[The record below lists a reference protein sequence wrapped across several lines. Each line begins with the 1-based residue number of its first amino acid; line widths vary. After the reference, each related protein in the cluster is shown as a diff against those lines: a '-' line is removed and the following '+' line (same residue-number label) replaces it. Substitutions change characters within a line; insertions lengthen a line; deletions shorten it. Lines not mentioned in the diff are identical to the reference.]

1 MNQDKNPIEK
11 YLAHSKNTTGDDD
24 PLLNHLRKVAD
35 RAAGFAEL
43 FRAAKEA
50 ELAGLL
56 HDLGK
61 YGDLF
66 QARLAGK
73 ERGIDHWSSG
83 AWQALLK
90 YKSNGMASALAIQ
103 GHHIGLQ
110 KAEPDALKQLNPD
123 KMSHYHP
130 LGLRLSDSD
139 VTNLITRLES
149 DGLQLPDAINSSIY
163 AGLQAPPAAAMMDV
177 RMLYSALVDADF
189 IETEA
194 HFTGKYRESGL
205 PLMPDESLHILMSYI
220 DELGRKSKAAGHVNQ
235 MRSDLLDTCLTAARM
250 DQGLFTLTAPTGSGK
265 TLSMLAFALKHAA
278 LHKLQ
283 RIIMVIPYLSI
294 IDQTAKEY
302 RKVFQEKYSAEDIG
316 KFILEHH
323 SLTGIRNTGDDAAEI
338 IDADDESIA
347 IMRLLAE
354 NWAAP
359 VIVTTSV
366 QFFESLFS
374 NRPSACRKLHN
385 LAGSVILF
393 DEVQTFPI
401 SLAIPSLAALS
412 RLAEKYRS
420 TIVFSTATQPA
431 FSALSEPIKLYSS
444 AGWTPAP
451 IAAPQLKLF
460 ERVRRTEVEW
470 PRNQDS
476 SLSWEKLAHAITSW
490 KQVLCIVNL
499 KRHAFRLLDEL
510 INSGVEGVLHLS
522 TNMCPAHRQVVLDEV
537 RQRLDNR
544 EPCRLVSTQCIEAG
558 VDVDFPFVLRALA
571 PLDAIAQAAGRCN
584 RNGKATTGQV
594 WVFVPEDEDYPDAT
608 YRQAAAVTRSLLKE
622 LGPSGMDIHDP
633 LLYDTYYQKL
643 YSISNPELQKLEIQ
657 EAIQRQDFVD
667 VANKYRIIANDAVNV
682 FVPYGP
688 INFEE
693 MIAEVHITGLTRHW
707 INRVRPYAISIFRP
721 KKEAPIW
728 QYVERA
734 PVKRGEYSDDWL
746 IYLRKEHYDSL
757 RGLVPPSSM
766 DCLIG

>member
-1 MNQDKNPIEK
+1 MKKTEK
-11 YLAHSKNTTGDDD
+11 SVTRYLAHSKNSAGVED
-24 PLLNHLRKVAD
+24 PVLCHLRKVAD
-35 RAAGFAEL
+35 RAAAFADH
-43 FRAAKEA
+43 FRASEEA

-73 ERGIDHWSSG
+73 ERGIDHWSLG
-83 AWQALLK
+83 AWQALMK
-90 YKSNGMASALAIQ
+90 YKNHGLASALAIQ
-103 GHHIGLQ
+103 GHHIGIQ
-110 KAEPDALKQLNPD
+110 KAEKEALAQLNPV
-123 KMSHYHP
+123 KAAQHHP
-130 LGLRLSDSD
+130 LGLRLSDPD
-139 VTNLITRLES
+139 GARLIRRFEG
-149 DGLQLPDAINSSIY
+149 DGLTLPDRINASVYS
-163 AGLQAPPAAAMMDV
+163 GLQAPPAAAMADV
-177 RMLYSALVDADF
+177 RMLYSTLVDADF

-194 HFTGKYRESGL
+194 HFNDAYRESGL
-205 PLMPDESLHILMSYI
+205 PLMPDESLDILMAHIETLSQ
-220 DELGRKSKAAGHVNQ
+220 KSKAAERVNQ
-235 MRSDLLDTCLTAARM
+235 MRSDLLDACLETAQM
-250 DQGLFTLTAPTGSGK
+250 PQGVYTLTAPTGSGK
-265 TLSMLAFALKHAA
+265 TLNMLAFALKHAA
-278 LHKLQ
+278 LHGLR

-294 IDQTAKEY
+294 IDQTVREY
-302 RKVFQEKYSAEDIG
+302 KRVFQKKYGSENIE

-323 SLTGIRNTGDDAAEI
+323 SLTGIRSTGDDTSKP

-347 IMRLLAE
+347 SIRLLAE
-354 NWAAP
+354 NWDAP
-359 VIVTTSV
+359 IIVTTSV

-385 LAGSVILF
+385 LVGSVILF
-393 DEVQTFPI
+393 DEIQTFPI
-401 SLAIPSLAALS
+401 SLAIPTLATLS

-420 TIVFSTATQPA
+420 TIVLATATQPA
-431 FSALSEPIKLYSS
+431 FSALDEPIKQYSS
-444 AGWTPAP
+444 TGWSPVP
-451 IAAPQLKLF
+451 IAPPQLKLF
-460 ERVRRTEVEW
+460 ERARRTEVEW
-470 PRNQDS
+470 PNDPDFTTPWYDLGEMIRSHN
-476 SLSWEKLAHAITSW
+476 
-490 KQVLCIVNL
+490 QVLCVVNL

-510 INSGVEGVLHLS
+510 VNSGTEGVFHLS
-522 TNMCPAHRQVVLDEV
+522 TNMCPAHRQSVLDEV
-537 RQRLDNR
+537 RQRLDNKQ
-544 EPCRLVSTQCIEAG
+544 PCRLVSTQCIEAG

-584 RNGKATTGQV
+584 RNGRTIIEKV
-594 WVFVPEDEDYPDAT
+594 KVFVPDDEDYPDAT

-622 LGPSGMDIHDP
+622 LGPSGMDIHNP

-643 YSISNPELQKLEIQ
+643 YDISNPELQKMEIQ

-734 PVKRGEYSDDWL
+734 PV
-746 IYLRKEHYDSL
+746 
-757 RGLVPPSSM
+757 
-766 DCLIG
+766 